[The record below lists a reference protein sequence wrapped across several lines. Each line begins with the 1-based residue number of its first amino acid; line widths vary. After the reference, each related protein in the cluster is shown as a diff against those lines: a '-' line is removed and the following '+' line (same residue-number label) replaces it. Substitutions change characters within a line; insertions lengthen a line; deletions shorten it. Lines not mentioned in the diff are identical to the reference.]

1 MIYSGS
7 SSEFSEI
14 RIQAKVP
21 DPGGSGSITLEFLN
35 SVELFG
41 SESAFGMRSV
51 SGSGQGTLR
60 MVETSEQSCR
70 LPKSL
75 APVFLEIPRQVA
87 TADLNMLT
95 F

>member
-41 SESAFGMRSV
+41 SESAFGMRIQIYKVAEYISNLNPNPQHCVSV
-51 SGSGQGTLR
+51 
-60 MVETSEQSCR
+60 
-70 LPKSL
+70 LP
-75 APVFLEIPRQVA
+75 VNFC
-87 TADLNMLT
+87 
-95 F
+95 